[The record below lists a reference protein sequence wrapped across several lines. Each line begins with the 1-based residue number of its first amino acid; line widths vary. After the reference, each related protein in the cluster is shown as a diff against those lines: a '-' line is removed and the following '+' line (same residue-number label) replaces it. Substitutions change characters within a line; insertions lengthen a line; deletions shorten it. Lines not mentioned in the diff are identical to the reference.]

1 MASATLPAAL
11 LSHAAHTPHAP
22 AVIWQGATLTYAH
35 LAAQSAGWAQYYA
48 QQGVAR
54 GDRVGLYVS
63 NSPTFLSAYLGAHL
77 AGAAV
82 VLINTQYRAGELQH
96 ILSDSAARL
105 VVTDATGREH
115 LGQAQCSV
123 PTVDAV
129 DPPPADIYAL
139 TPPAPHELA
148 LLAYTSGT
156 TGRAKGAMHT
166 HAGLL
171 ANSAA
176 VTAAWHWTNADRLL
190 LVLPLFHIHGLGVG
204 VHGTLLTGASLDL
217 RPRFDAV
224 EVLDALQSGAISMFF
239 GVPTMY
245 TRLIAEARGRTTEQ
259 RNNGTTEQRNNGTTE
274 QRNNSTTEQ
283 QHNGTTAQ
291 RNNGTTEQSVP
302 LFSGSSVPLFSGS
315 SVRLFVSGS
324 APLTPQ
330 TFAEFQELF
339 GQAILERYGMTET
352 VMNLTNPYAGERRPG
367 SVGMPFPGQE
377 ARIVAVRTREPL
389 PDGAIGEIEVRG
401 PHVCT
406 GYWRNP
412 AATAEVFHTDGWF
425 STGDL
430 GFRAP
435 DGYFTITGR
444 AKELI
449 ISGGYNVYPREVEEM
464 LLQHPAVAE
473 CAVYGMADADLGERV
488 AAAVVLRP
496 EAGLTPDEATAALSA
511 FCREQLAAYKLPRLI
526 RYVDLLP
533 RNALGKVQKHLLQE
547 GQPPR

>member
-1 MASATLPAAL
+1 MAYPTILAAL
-11 LSHAAHTPHAP
+11 LAHAEQAGHAP
-22 AVIWQGATLTYAH
+22 SVFWQGNPISYAE
-35 LAAQSAGWAQYYA
+35 LAAQSAGWAKLLHDH
-48 QQGVAR
+48 GVMP
-54 GDRVGLYVS
+54 GDRVGLYIP
-63 NSPTFLSAYLGAHL
+63 NSPTFVAAYLGAQL

-96 ILSDSAARL
+96 ILHDSAARL
-105 VVTDATGREH
+105 VVADAAGRSH
-115 LGQAQCSV
+115 LAQAQCAV
-123 PTVDAV
+123 PTLDAV
-129 DPPPADIYAL
+129 DPPPVAYSTL
-139 TPPAPHELA
+139 TPPAPTDLA

-166 HAGLL
+166 HASLA

-176 VTAAWHWTNADRLL
+176 VTQAWHWTNADRLL

-217 RPRFDAV
+217 RSRFDAA
-224 EVLDALQSGAISMFF
+224 EVLEALAGGAISMFF

-245 TRLIAEARGRTTEQ
+245 TRLIAEAQAAEQ
-259 RNNGTTEQRNNGTTE
+259 RNNGR
-274 QRNNSTTEQ
+274 
-283 QHNGTTAQ
+283 
-291 RNNGTTEQSVP
+291 TEQSVP
-302 LFSGSSVPLFSGS
+302 LFSGSSVPLFARS

-339 GQAILERYGMTET
+339 GQPILERYGMTET
-352 VMNLTNPYAGERRPG
+352 VMNLTNPYSGERRPG

-401 PHVCT
+401 PHVCA
-406 GYWRNP
+406 GYWQNA
-412 AATAEVFHTDGWF
+412 AATAEVFHADGWF

-430 GFRAP
+430 GFRSA

-449 ISGGYNVYPREVEEM
+449 ISGGYNVYPREIEET

-473 CAVYGMADADLGERV
+473 CAVYGVADADLGERV
-488 AAAVVLRP
+488 AAAIVLRP
-496 EAGLTPDEATAALSA
+496 AVDLTPEAATAALSA
-511 FCREQLAAYKLPRLI
+511 FCREQLAAYKLPRVI
-526 RYVDLLP
+526 HYVDVLP
-533 RNALGKVQKHLLQE
+533 RNAMGKVQKHLLL
-547 GQPPR
+547 